1 MKPIHAL
8 LVAAGMSSLAPA
20 ALADQPGKPFTITVA
35 SAVTPVTHAQIG
47 YPFNA
52 GTRGLEGS
60 CDVSFV
66 ISTAGKADAIRISAC
81 TSDMFR
87 ASAKKIVEAMTFA
100 PRVAAEGA
108 TATINWTMNSAP
120 AMRTASLD

>member
-1 MKPIHAL
+1 MKLIHAL
-8 LVAAGMSSLAPA
+8 LVAAGTASLAPT
-20 ALADQPGKPFTITVA
+20 ALADQLGKPFTITVA
-35 SAVTPVTHAQIG
+35 SAVTPVSHAEFS

-66 ISTAGKADAIRISAC
+66 ISTAGKADAIRIAAC

-100 PRVAAEGA
+100 PRAAAEGA
-108 TATINWTMNSAP
+108 SARINWSMNPAT
-120 AMRTASLD
+120 AMRTASLN